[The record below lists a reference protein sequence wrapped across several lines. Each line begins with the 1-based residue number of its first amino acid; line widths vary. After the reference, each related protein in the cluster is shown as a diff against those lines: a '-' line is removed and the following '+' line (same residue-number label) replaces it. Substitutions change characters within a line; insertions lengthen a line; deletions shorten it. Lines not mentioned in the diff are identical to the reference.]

1 MLTLTYILFAAGGC
15 LYVLVAAFLG
25 HASDFV
31 DFGHAG
37 HFGHAHDV
45 SGHQDHSGG
54 DRYGVSGGGHGTA
67 STGTIGHP
75 VFHFPFFSPLALAT
89 LVAAIGG
96 FGLLGKYGVG
106 LSDGA
111 SLLFALPAAFLAAYG
126 ITYTGFR
133 LVSGSRASSLI
144 RTDQLTGAAAEVT
157 APIPAGGVGE
167 ALALVAGQRYAA
179 PAREADGGALPRGAA
194 VTVVGMAGPTL
205 LVKAVSKG
213 APHAQ

>member
-1 MLTLTYILFAAGGC
+1 MLTLTYILFAVAGS

-37 HFGHAHDV
+37 HLGHVHDGHADP
-45 SGHQDHSGG
+45 GG
-54 DRYGVSGGGHGTA
+54 AYGVQGGGHGSA
-67 STGTIGHP
+67 STGTVGHS

-89 LVAAIGG
+89 LFTAIGA
-96 FGLLGKYGVG
+96 FGLVGRYVVG
-106 LSDGA
+106 LGDGG
-111 SLLFALPAAFLAAYG
+111 SLLFALPVAFLTAYG
-126 ITYTGFR
+126 ITYAGFR
-133 LVSGSRASSLI
+133 IVSASRASSLI
-144 RTDQLTGAAAEVT
+144 RMEQLTGVTAEVT

-205 LVKAVSKG
+205 LVKALSKG
-213 APHAQ
+213 DPHA

>member
-1 MLTLTYILFAAGGC
+1 MLTLTYILFAAAGC

-31 DFGHAG
+31 DFGHVG
-37 HFGHAHDV
+37 HHDH
-45 SGHQDHSGG
+45 GGG
-54 DRYGVSGGGHGTA
+54 DRYGVQGGGHGNA
-67 STGTIGHP
+67 STGTVGHP

-96 FGLLGKYGVG
+96 FGLLGKYVVG
-106 LSDGA
+106 LRDGG
-111 SLLFALPAAFLAAYG
+111 SLLFALPTAFLAAYG

-133 LVSGSRASSLI
+133 LVAGSRASSLI
-144 RTDQLTGAAAEVT
+144 RLEQLAGASAEVT

-194 VTVVGMAGPTL
+194 VTIVGMAGPTL
-205 LVKAVSKG
+205 LVKATPKG
-213 APHAQ
+213 ALHVE